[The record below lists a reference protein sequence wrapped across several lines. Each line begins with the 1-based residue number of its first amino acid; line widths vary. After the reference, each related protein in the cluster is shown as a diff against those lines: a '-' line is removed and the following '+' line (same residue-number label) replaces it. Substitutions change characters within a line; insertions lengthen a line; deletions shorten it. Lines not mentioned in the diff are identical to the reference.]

1 MLLQLYYYKHRIK
14 SKNRSSSDGV
24 LKTVQTMYSNKKRS
38 DDVLFSE
45 SLATDLKK
53 LKQRGKP
60 CTKYSKHVRKQK
72 LLYLFVC
79 LSS

>member
-1 MLLQLYYYKHRIK
+1 MLLQFYYDKHRIK
-14 SKNRSSSDGV
+14 SKNRSSSDDV

-38 DDVLFSE
+38 DDVLFSK

-53 LKQRGKP
+53 LKQRGKL

-72 LLYLFVC
+72 LLYLCVC